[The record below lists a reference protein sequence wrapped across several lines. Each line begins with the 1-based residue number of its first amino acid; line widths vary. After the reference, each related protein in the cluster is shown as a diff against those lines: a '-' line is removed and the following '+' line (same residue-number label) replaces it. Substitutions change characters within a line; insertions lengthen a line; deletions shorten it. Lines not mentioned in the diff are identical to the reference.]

1 MSSETNDWVTVGAA
15 SKLAAGEMTGVQVG
29 DREVALYNIGGQ
41 IKATDNLCTHAFAYL
56 TDGWLEEGIVE
67 CPLHG
72 GRFEVETGKGMGPPI
87 PCDVAV
93 HAVRVVG
100 DDIQVKLSPEKK

>member
-1 MSSETNDWVTVGAA
+1 MSSDSNEWVTVGAL
-15 SKLAAGEMTGVQVG
+15 SKLAAGEMTGVQIG
-29 DREVALYNIGGQ
+29 SHEVALYNLGGQ
-41 IKATDNLCTHAFAYL
+41 IRATDNLCTHAFAYL
-56 TDGWLEEGIVE
+56 TDGWLEDGVVE

-93 HAVRVVG
+93 HEVRVVG
-100 DDIQVKLSPEKK
+100 DDIQVKLAPEKK